1 MLYYLTI
8 GPAVVLSDM
17 IHTQATDGDDLDL
30 SAAAFQIS
38 IVTYFSESNVHLHIL
53 GNLLSHMVIIY
64 KSRYKLLKN
73 V

>member
-30 SAAAFQIS
+30 SAEAFQIS
-38 IVTYFSESNVHLHIL
+38 KVTYIL
-53 GNLLSHMVIIY
+53 L
-64 KSRYKLLKN
+64 
-73 V
+73 